1 MCALILRLFVFRL
14 PRELQAFMA
23 ENLDPDPGPSDHVV
37 RCFWHGPFSP
47 YEALCLSSFVAAGI
61 AVELFSEAPVPG
73 LPAGVTRRDAREI
86 LDRNVAVY
94 RHEFDGPSP
103 SLHSNH
109 FRYALL
115 EKSGGWWIDTDV
127 MLLAASLPAADIFVA
142 RQSDH
147 ELNGS
152 AMRFPP
158 QHPLMKAARER
169 TAAVLENARWGDTGP
184 KLLTELQPEHAPHLP
199 IAPRES
205 TYAIGADEFQKFL
218 LPAACEEV
226 EVRTANSTFVHLW
239 NEMWRKAGVPKNIAP
254 PRGSW
259 LDRMFERYQIPV
271 VWSDRLDADHVER
284 WAALRRD
291 RDHAGHYNLVH
302 DRELARLRAE
312 LSARPGSQLSG
323 IDRIIN
329 ALKRRFG
336 KNRKA

>member
-1 MCALILRLFVFRL
+1 
-14 PRELQAFMA
+14 MA
-23 ENLDPDPGPSDHVV
+23 ETFDSNSGPDRVV

-47 YEALCLSSFVAAGI
+47 YEALCLSSFVARGI
-61 AVELFSEAPVPG
+61 AVELFSEGPVPG
-73 LPAGVTRRDAREI
+73 LPAGVTRRNAREI
-86 LDRNVAVY
+86 LDRDVALY

-115 EKSGGWWIDTDV
+115 EQSGGWWIDTDV
-127 MLLAASLPAADIFVA
+127 MLMASSLPVTDIFVA

-158 QHPLMKAARER
+158 GHPLIKAARER
-169 TAAVLENARWGDTGP
+169 TADVLDSARWGDTGP
-184 KLLTELQPEHAPHLP
+184 KLLTALQPEYAPHLP

-205 TYAIGADEFQKFL
+205 AYGIGADEFQKFL
-218 LPAACEEV
+218 LPEAREEV
-226 EVRTANSTFVHLW
+226 ETRTANSTFVHLW

-259 LDRMFERYQIPV
+259 LDRMFERHQIPV
-271 VWSDRLDADHVER
+271 TWSDRLEAGHVER

-302 DRELARLRAE
+302 DRELTRLRAE
-312 LSARPGSQLSG
+312 LAARTGPQLSG
-323 IDRIIN
+323 LDRIISR
-329 ALKRRFG
+329 LKRRFG
-336 KNRKA
+336 KTPGR

>member
-23 ENLDPDPGPSDHVV
+23 ENLDPDPGRSDHVV

-47 YEALCLSSFVAAGI
+47 YEALCLSSFVGAGI

-115 EKSGGWWIDTDV
+115 EQCGGWWIDTDV

-169 TAAVLENARWGDTGP
+169 TAEVLENARWGDTGP
-184 KLLTELQPEHAPHLP
+184 RLLTELQPEYAPHLP
-199 IAPRES
+199 IALRES
-205 TYAIGADEFQKFL
+205 TYAIGADEFEKFL
-218 LPAACEEV
+218 LPAAREEV
-226 EVRTANSTFVHLW
+226 EKRTANSTFAHLW

-254 PRGSW
+254 PKGSW
-259 LDRMFERYQIPV
+259 LDRMFERHQIPA
-271 VWSDRLDADHVER
+271 VWSNRLDADHVER

-302 DRELARLRAE
+302 DRELARLHAALEAHRDPPSRG
-312 LSARPGSQLSG
+312 L
-323 IDRIIN
+323 DRIIGG
-329 ALKRRFG
+329 LKRRFG
-336 KNRKA
+336 KRREG

>member
-47 YEALCLSSFVAAGI
+47 YEALCLSSFVGAGI

-127 MLLAASLPAADIFVA
+127 MLMAASLPAIDIFVA

-158 QHPLMKAARER
+158 GHPLMTAARRR
-169 TAAVLENARWGDTGP
+169 TAAVLEKARWGDTGP
-184 KLLTELQPEHAPHLP
+184 
-199 IAPRES
+199 S
-205 TYAIGADEFQKFL
+205 Y
-218 LPAACEEV
+218 
-226 EVRTANSTFVHLW
+226 
-239 NEMWRKAGVPKNIAP
+239 
-254 PRGSW
+254 
-259 LDRMFERYQIPV
+259 
-271 VWSDRLDADHVER
+271 
-284 WAALRRD
+284 
-291 RDHAGHYNLVH
+291 
-302 DRELARLRAE
+302 
-312 LSARPGSQLSG
+312 
-323 IDRIIN
+323 
-329 ALKRRFG
+329 
-336 KNRKA
+336 